1 MREKLV
7 YEASIYSAAELS
19 VQAEPILNTLKL
31 EREDRRDMERKRSE
45 TEKYYRSKI

>member
-19 VQAEPILNTLKL
+19 VQAKPILNTLKL
-31 EREDRRDMERKRSE
+31 EREDRRHG
-45 TEKYYRSKI
+45 EKEVRN